1 MELSFTK
8 GTFVSNPG
16 ELNYKQVLEDFQRA
30 NTIRILT
37 YNISGNY
44 KNDTLLSALSDTNA
58 DIQYKCGYS
67 DNYKHSLSNGILL

>member
-37 YNISGNY
+37 YNISGTTKMILCFQRY
-44 KNDTLLSALSDTNA
+44 Q
-58 DIQYKCGYS
+58 IQMR
-67 DNYKHSLSNGILL
+67 IFR

>member
-30 NTIRILT
+30 RLV
-37 YNISGNY
+37 
-44 KNDTLLSALSDTNA
+44 
-58 DIQYKCGYS
+58 
-67 DNYKHSLSNGILL
+67 

>member
-16 ELNYKQVLEDFQRA
+16 ELNYKQVLEDFQRNL

-44 KNDTLLSALSDTNA
+44 KNDTLLSV
-58 DIQYKCGYS
+58 IRYKCGYS